1 MGMLAEKAAVLGA
14 TFQDNAPVIGALALL
29 VIVLLSISIR
39 RRARERMGPPTQK
52 ARERLQELAE
62 QRGVRDDMEQLLAEL
77 QDLARKINAQI
88 DTKFAKLEA
97 AIADADR
104 RIATL
109 DRLIHQQAGGGIDIT
124 VGDETPSGE
133 GPSSTSPPPA
143 AQLNTAHARVYE
155 LADASKSAV
164 EIAQATG
171 RTPGE
176 VELILALRRST

>member
-1 MGMLAEKAAVLGA
+1 MGMFAETASMLGA
-14 TFQDNAPVIGALALL
+14 TLQDNAPIIGALALL
-29 VIVLLSISIR
+29 AMVLLSISIR
-39 RRARERMGPPTQK
+39 RRARERMGPPTQT

-104 RIATL
+104 RIAAL
-109 DRLIHQQAGGGIDIT
+109 DRLIHQQAGGGIDVT

-133 GPSSTSPPPA
+133 GPSSPSPPPA
-143 AQLNTAHARVYE
+143 APDTAHARVYE
-155 LADASKSAV
+155 LADAGKSPV

-176 VELILALRRST
+176 VELILALRRHT